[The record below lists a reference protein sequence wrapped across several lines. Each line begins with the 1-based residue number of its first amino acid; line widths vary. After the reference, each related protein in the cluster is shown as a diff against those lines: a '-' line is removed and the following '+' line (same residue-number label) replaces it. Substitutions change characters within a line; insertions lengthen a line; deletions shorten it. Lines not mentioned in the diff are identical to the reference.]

1 MESNGMDLETTVLEA
16 IQIRFREVFDENF
29 SVDEPLDRY
38 TSARVG
44 GPAEMLVIVNNTTEL
59 LTAIELAYDQ
69 NVPYLILGGGS
80 NILVADRGIKGLA
93 ILNKAKG
100 VNFRHTGYG
109 VVCTAESGVNLSSLA
124 RQCIVKGLGGIE
136 WAVSV
141 PGTVGGAVVGNSGA
155 HGGDMNNTLLAATV
169 WEPGT
174 GLRIYSNEELEYD
187 YRYSILKEEQIE
199 RRPRRVV
206 LSAELELKPE
216 PVEVLV
222 ARADGF
228 IAHRKQTQPGGA
240 STGSMFK
247 NPENYY
253 AGYLIEA
260 AGLKGFRIGGAH
272 ISEKHANFFVNDQSA
287 SAEDIRALIAEAWN
301 AVREQF
307 GVELDL
313 EVELVGDWGFDGYEV
328 K

>member
-1 MESNGMDLETTVLEA
+1 MESNGMELETTVLEA
-16 IQIRFREVFDENF
+16 IQMRFRDVFDENF
-29 SVDEPLDRY
+29 RVNEPLDRY

-59 LTAIELAYDQ
+59 LTAIELAYAQ
-69 NVPYLILGGGS
+69 NVPYIILGGGS
-80 NILVADRGIKGLA
+80 NVLVADKGVPGLA

-174 GLRIYSNEELEYD
+174 GLRIYSNEELEYG
-187 YRYSILKEEQIE
+187 YRYSILKKEQIE
-199 RRPRRVV
+199 PRPRRVV

-272 ISEKHANFFVNDQSA
+272 ISEKHANFFVNDQGA
-287 SAEDIRALIAEAWN
+287 SAEDIRSLIAEAWN

-313 EVELVGDWGFDGYEV
+313 EVELIGDWGFDGYET